1 MLPGG
6 KNMQQL
12 MKQAQK
18 MQAEI
23 MKQQEELANT
33 VFSASSGG
41 GMVTIEMNGQFEV
54 ISLKIDPQVVDPEDV
69 EMLEDLILAA
79 IQEVINIV
87 NEASNSVMSKVTGG
101 INIPGLG

>member
-1 MLPGG
+1 
-6 KNMQQL
+6 
-12 MKQAQK
+12 
-18 MQAEI
+18 
-23 MKQQEELANT
+23 
-33 VFSASSGG
+33 
-41 GMVTIEMNGQFEV
+41 MNGQFEV

>member
-18 MQAEI
+18 MQAEM

-33 VFSASSGG
+33 VYTASTGG
-41 GMVTIEMNGQFEV
+41 GMVTIEMNGQYEV
-54 ISLKIDPQVVDPEDV
+54 VSLKIDPQVVDPEDV
-69 EMLEDLILAA
+69 EMLEDLVLAA
-79 IQEVINIV
+79 IQEVISNV
-87 NEASNSVMSKVTGG
+87 QEASNDAMSKVTGG